1 MTIPLTPH
9 GAPMAAVWLSFSRPA
24 LALALV
30 LVAVVVPTASRA
42 QAQTRDRVVNIAME
56 DQFRNRRET
65 GVFRGDVVVMVYSER
80 KGAEAALELGR
91 RLHVLF
97 HPTAE
102 TAPASEWS
110 RQPVIGLAGWPANVR
125 VPDVHV
131 IPVAC
136 MPEVPKPLETVA
148 RSRMRTDSPHVP
160 VWLDFEGVMEQVFG
174 MVPGGPNVVVLDT
187 EGKTYSVQ
195 SGHLDELEFKELTAA
210 IDQIRIRSLQS
221 RPDIRTAAAP
231 GSVVR

>member
-1 MTIPLTPH
+1 MRASRLVFPL
-9 GAPMAAVWLSFSRPA
+9 LL
-24 LALALV
+24 LALLMT
-30 LVAVVVPTASRA
+30 TASVARA
-42 QAQTRDRVVNIAME
+42 QPGDRVVNIAME

-65 GVFRGDVVVMVYSER
+65 GVFRGDVVVLVYAER
-80 KGAEAALELGR
+80 KGAEASLELGR

-110 RQPVIGLAGWPANVR
+110 RQPVRGLPGWPANVR

-160 VWLDFEGVMEQVFG
+160 VWLDFEGVMEHTFG
-174 MVPGGPNVVVLDT
+174 MVPGGPNVAVLDGNGRT
-187 EGKTYSVQ
+187 CSVQ
-195 SGHLDELEFKELTAA
+195 SGHLDELEFKELAAA
-210 IDQIRIRSLQS
+210 IDRLRMQS
-221 RPDIRTAAAP
+221 PRTDLRTATAP
-231 GSVVR
+231 VTIRR

>member
-1 MTIPLTPH
+1 MTLPSTPY
-9 GAPMAAVWLSFSRPA
+9 GALMTAERFAFPRLILS
-24 LALALV
+24 LV
-30 LVAVVVPTASRA
+30 LLAVVVPTATVA
-42 QAQTRDRVVNIAME
+42 LAQTRDRVVNVAME

-65 GVFRGDVVVMVYSER
+65 GVFRGDVVVLVYSER

-148 RSRMRTDSPHVP
+148 RSRMRTDSPHVS

-187 EGKTYSVQ
+187 EGKTYSVE
-195 SGHLDELEFKELTAA
+195 SGHLDELEFKELTTT
-210 IDQIRIRSLQS
+210 INQIRVQSLQS
-221 RPDIRTAAAP
+221 RPDIRTATAP
-231 GSVVR
+231 GTVRR

>member
-1 MTIPLTPH
+1 MTFPSTPY
-9 GAPMAAVWLSFSRPA
+9 GALMTAERFAFPRLILS
-24 LALALV
+24 LV
-30 LVAVVVPTASRA
+30 LLAVVVPTASLA
-42 QAQTRDRVVNIAME
+42 LAQTRDRVVNIAME

-65 GVFRGDVVVMVYSER
+65 GVFRGDVVVLVYSER

-136 MPEVPKPLETVA
+136 LPEVPKPLETVA
-148 RSRMRTDSPHVP
+148 RSRMRTDSPHVS

-187 EGKTYSVQ
+187 EGKTYSVE
-195 SGHLDELEFKELTAA
+195 SGHLDELEFKELTTS
-210 IDQIRIRSLQS
+210 INQIRVQSLQL
-221 RPDIRTAAAP
+221 RPDIRTATAP
-231 GSVVR
+231 GTVRR

>member
-9 GAPMAAVWLSFSRPA
+9 GALMAAVWLSFSRPA
-24 LALALV
+24 LTLALV
-30 LVAVVVPTASRA
+30 LVALIVPTASRA
-42 QAQTRDRVVNIAME
+42 LAQTRDRVVNIAME

-148 RSRMRTDSPHVP
+148 RSRMRTDSPHVS

-187 EGKTYSVQ
+187 EGKTYSVE
-195 SGHLDELEFKELTAA
+195 SGHMDELEFKELTTS
-210 IDQIRIRSLQS
+210 INQIRVQSLQS
-221 RPDIRTAAAP
+221 GPDVRAAAAP
-231 GSVVR
+231 GTVRQ

>member
-1 MTIPLTPH
+1 MISFFPPRTSALMTNARFVLSLLL
-9 GAPMAAVWLSFSRPA
+9 MAL
-24 LALALV
+24 LM
-30 LVAVVVPTASRA
+30 PTASVARA
-42 QAQTRDRVVNIAME
+42 QTGDRVVNIAME

-65 GVFRGDVVVMVYSER
+65 GVFRGDVVVLVYAER

-110 RQPVIGLAGWPANVR
+110 RQPVIGLPGWPANVR
-125 VPDVHV
+125 TPDVHV

-148 RSRMRTDSPHVP
+148 RSRMRTDSPHVS
-160 VWLDFEGVMEQVFG
+160 VWLDFEGVMESTFG
-174 MVPGGPNVVVLDT
+174 MVPGEPNVVVIDGAGRT
-187 EGKTYSVQ
+187 WSVQ
-195 SGHLDELEFKELTAA
+195 SGHLDELEFKELTTA
-210 IDQIRIRSLQS
+210 INRLRMQPP
-221 RPDIRTAAAP
+221 PDLRTASQPATI
-231 GSVVR
+231 RR

>member
-1 MTIPLTPH
+1 MTIPITPH
-9 GAPMAAVWLSFSRPA
+9 GAPMTAERFAFPRLILS
-24 LALALV
+24 LV
-30 LVAVVVPTASRA
+30 LLAVVVPTATVA
-42 QAQTRDRVVNIAME
+42 LAQTRDRVVNIAME

-65 GVFRGDVVVMVYSER
+65 GVFRGDVVVLVYSER

-110 RQPVIGLAGWPANVR
+110 RQPVIGLAGWPTNVR

-148 RSRMRTDSPHVP
+148 RSRMRTDSPHVS

-195 SGHLDELEFKELTAA
+195 SGHMDELEFKELTTS
-210 IDQIRIRSLQS
+210 INQIRVQSLQL
-221 RPDIRTAAAP
+221 RPDIRTAAVP
-231 GSVVR
+231 GVSPNSR

>member
-1 MTIPLTPH
+1 MVSSTPNGATMTFFRCSLPLRF
-9 GAPMAAVWLSFSRPA
+9 VL
-24 LALALV
+24 LLV
-30 LVAVVVPTASRA
+30 LAASTAGVARA
-42 QAQTRDRVVNIAME
+42 QPGDRVVNIAME

-65 GVFRGDVVVMVYSER
+65 GVFRGDVVVLVYAER
-80 KGAEAALELGR
+80 KGAEAALDLGR

-110 RQPVIGLAGWPANVR
+110 RQPVAGLPGWPANVR

-131 IPVAC
+131 VPVAC

-160 VWLDFEGVMEQVFG
+160 VWLDFEGVMEHTFG

-187 EGKTYSVQ
+187 VGRTFSVQ
-195 SGHLDELEFKELTAA
+195 SGHLDELEFKELAA
-210 IDQIRIRSLQS
+210 TIDRIRMQS
-221 RPDIRTAAAP
+221 PRTDLRTATAPAAP
-231 GSVVR
+231 IRR

>member
-1 MTIPLTPH
+1 MTFPSTPY
-9 GAPMAAVWLSFSRPA
+9 GALMTAEKFAFPRLILL
-24 LALALV
+24 LALL
-30 LVAVVVPTASRA
+30 AVVVPTATVA
-42 QAQTRDRVVNIAME
+42 LAQTRDRVVNIAME

-65 GVFRGDVVVMVYSER
+65 GVFRGDVVVLVYSER

-136 MPEVPKPLETVA
+136 LPEVPKPLETVA
-148 RSRMRTDSPHVP
+148 RSRMRTDSPHVS

-187 EGKTYSVQ
+187 EGKTYSVE
-195 SGHLDELEFKELTAA
+195 SGHLDELEFKELTTS
-210 IDQIRIRSLQS
+210 INQIRVQSLQL
-221 RPDIRTAAAP
+221 RPDIRTATAP
-231 GSVVR
+231 GTVRR

>member
-1 MTIPLTPH
+1 MTFPFTPH
-9 GAPMAAVWLSFSRPA
+9 GTLMTAERFAFHRLILS
-24 LALALV
+24 LV
-30 LVAVVVPTASRA
+30 LPLVVPTATVA
-42 QAQTRDRVVNIAME
+42 LAQTRDRVVNIAME

-65 GVFRGDVVVMVYSER
+65 GVFRRDVVVLVYSER

-148 RSRMRTDSPHVP
+148 RSRMRTDSPHVS

-195 SGHLDELEFKELTAA
+195 SGHLDELEFKELTTT
-210 IDQIRIRSLQS
+210 INQIRIQSLQS
-221 RPDIRTAAAP
+221 GPDVRAAAAP
-231 GSVVR
+231 GTVRR

>member
-1 MTIPLTPH
+1 MT
-9 GAPMAAVWLSFSRPA
+9 AVWLAFPRLTLSLA
-24 LALALV
+24 VLALL
-30 LVAVVVPTASRA
+30 VPTAQVA
-42 QAQTRDRVVNIAME
+42 QAQTGDRVVNIAME

-102 TAPASEWS
+102 SAPASEWS
-110 RQPVIGLAGWPANVR
+110 RQPVTGLAGWPTNVR

-187 EGKTYSVQ
+187 TGKTYSVQ

-210 IDQIRIRSLQS
+210 IDQIRRQSLRS
-221 RPDIRTAAAP
+221 RPDIRTAAVP
-231 GSVVR
+231 GVNPSSR

>member
-1 MTIPLTPH
+1 MTTL
-9 GAPMAAVWLSFSRPA
+9 R
-24 LALALV
+24 LALALS
-30 LVAVVVPTASRA
+30 LASLLMPTASVA
-42 QAQTRDRVVNIAME
+42 VAQTRDRIVNIAME

-65 GVFRGDVVVMVYSER
+65 GVFRGDVVVMVYAER

-102 TAPASEWS
+102 TAAASEWS
-110 RQPVIGLAGWPANVR
+110 RQPVTGLAGWPANVR

-148 RSRMRTDSPHVP
+148 RSRMRTDSPHVS
-160 VWLDFEGVMEQVFG
+160 VWLDFEGVMEQTFG

-187 EGKTYSVQ
+187 AGRTYGVQ
-195 SGHLDELEFKELTAA
+195 SGHLDELEFKELAAA
-210 IDQIRIRSLQS
+210 IDQIRMQS
-221 RPDIRTAAAP
+221 RPDIRTAAPAAP
-231 GSVVR
+231 IRR

>member
-1 MTIPLTPH
+1 MT
-9 GAPMAAVWLSFSRPA
+9 AVGFPFSRWS
-24 LALALV
+24 LLLLVV
-30 LVAVVVPTASRA
+30 LVTMTSVARA
-42 QAQTRDRVVNIAME
+42 EPRDRVVNIAME

-65 GVFRGDVVVMVYSER
+65 GVFRGDVVVLVYAER

-110 RQPVIGLAGWPANVR
+110 RQPVTGLPGWPAHVR

-131 IPVAC
+131 VPVAS

-160 VWLDFEGVMEQVFG
+160 VWLDFEGVMERLYG
-174 MVPGGPNVVVLDT
+174 IVPGGPNVVVLDT
-187 EGKTYSVQ
+187 AGRTSSVQ
-195 SGHLDELEFKELTAA
+195 SGHLDELEFKELAA
-210 IDQIRIRSLQS
+210 SIDQIRMQA
-221 RPDIRTAAAP
+221 RPDLRTATAP
-231 GSVVR
+231 GNVRR

>member
-1 MTIPLTPH
+1 MTSLRFVLPLLLLT
-9 GAPMAAVWLSFSRPA
+9 
-24 LALALV
+24 V
-30 LVAVVVPTASRA
+30 LMPTASVARA
-42 QAQTRDRVVNIAME
+42 QTGDRVVNIAME

-65 GVFRGDVVVMVYSER
+65 GVFRGDVVVLVYAER

-110 RQPVIGLAGWPANVR
+110 RQPVVGLPGWPANVR

-148 RSRMRTDSPHVP
+148 RSRMRTDSPHVS
-160 VWLDFEGVMEQVFG
+160 VWLDFEGVMESTFG
-174 MVPGGPNVVVLDT
+174 MVPGGPNVVVIDGA
-187 EGKTYSVQ
+187 GKTYSVQ
-195 SGHLDELEFKELTAA
+195 SGHLDELEFKELATAVNRLRMQPPPDLRTASQPAA
-210 IDQIRIRSLQS
+210 IRR
-221 RPDIRTAAAP
+221 
-231 GSVVR
+231 